1 MADLDSKEQEY
12 KAFMEYHGPQLKA
25 VGLPEPLH
33 RRLFSKLKFND
44 FDINDKV
51 QMIIDEDDEKM
62 YLRAIKDMKSEED
75 VFLVDHAWT
84 FKQRGIYQ
92 CLKENEKLR
101 DRMENILKYQGKR
114 ELPMKNPYVKER
126 PTLE

>member
-1 MADLDSKEQEY
+1 M
-12 KAFMEYHGPQLKA
+12 
-25 VGLPEPLH
+25 GLPEPLH

-44 FDINDKV
+44 FDVGQNV
-51 QMIIDEDDEKM
+51 SLMLDEENMRM
-62 YLRAIKDMKSEED
+62 YVRATKDLNANED

-101 DRMENILKYQGKR
+101 DRLENLLKFQEKR
-114 ELPMKNPYVKER
+114 DLEVPNPYEKQR
-126 PTLE
+126 PTLDQYLK